1 MSSNLLA
8 VLSFKVVSLITFSL
22 LTLISDLSDVRV
34 IEKTD
39 LYSGS
44 SQQGKAILAEVGS
57 NWVVAIQCCLL
68 FSSTNLLL

>member
-1 MSSNLLA
+1 M
-8 VLSFKVVSLITFSL
+8 VVSLMTFSL
-22 LTLISDLSDVRV
+22 LTLISDVSDVRV

-57 NWVVAIQCCLL
+57 NWVVAIQCCSL

>member
-1 MSSNLLA
+1 
-8 VLSFKVVSLITFSL
+8 L

-57 NWVVAIQCCLL
+57 NWVVAIQCCSL